1 MSTTPNPMPLPATV
15 TTWTM
20 DKCILAPGIAAR
32 ELNRLIARETELLE
46 ANNRYLERARA
57 AEASAA
63 KQRQRAGSWGALAN
77 RTLKINS
84 QYLVDLYHARHQIKE
99 LTDPARGNFT
109 FLEMETAL
117 CVWEW
122 INERTDTRI
131 PMADDASV
139 TAWRDAIG
147 TVEARHASYEI
158 GRYCLKIVELG
169 KEIGGPD
176 AWDGGAYDWEVI
188 PAICETIIFAD
199 DGSYHFHEDNAEI
212 AQFALQKVSNP
223 RDAKPQEAEK
233 FYPVIAVNMSG
244 FERAAAVIKQ
254 FGIDLKAFLEP
265 LDKAPLSFRY
275 RNYRGEVSVR
285 TVRPINIYFGSTEW
299 HPEPQWLLAATD
311 IEKGERRD
319 FAIKDINPPAF
330 TSFELDRLIAAVEGE
345 CDGLAIDHKQ
355 AEAILKYVIF
365 EHP

>member
-1 MSTTPNPMPLPATV
+1 MSSEPNAMPSPATV
-15 TTWTM
+15 EIWTI
-20 DKCILAPGIAAR
+20 DKCILVPGTAAR

-46 ANNRYLERARA
+46 ANNRYLERARN
-57 AEASAA
+57 AEASA
-63 KQRQRAGSWGALAN
+63 KIQRERAGKWGGLAN

-84 QYLVDLYHARHQIKE
+84 QYRVELYHANHALKE
-99 LTDPARGNFT
+99 MEKRGNFS
-109 FLEMETAL
+109 FLEMEAAL

-122 INERTDTRI
+122 MLDVGAKNVER
-131 PMADDASV
+131 
-139 TAWRDAIG
+139 WREAIG
-147 TVEARHASYEI
+147 TAEARQTCFAI
-158 GRYCLKIVELG
+158 GRYCLEIYDLG
-169 KEIGGPD
+169 KKMDGPN
-176 AWDGGAYDWEVI
+176 AWDGLSFDWDVI
-188 PAICETIIFAD
+188 PAICETILFAD
-199 DGSYHFHEDNAEI
+199 DGGHHFHEDNAEV
-212 AQFALQKVSNP
+212 AQFALHKVSNP
-223 RDAKPQEAEK
+223 RDAQPQEAEK

-244 FERAAAVIKQ
+244 FERAAAAIKQ
-254 FGIDLKAFLEP
+254 FGVDLKAFLEP
-265 LDKAPLSFRY
+265 LDIAPLSFRY

-285 TVRPINIYFGSTEW
+285 TVRPLNIYFGSTEW

-330 TSFELDRLIAAVEGE
+330 TAFELDRLIAAVEGE

>member
-1 MSTTPNPMPLPATV
+1 MSTAPNAMSSPATV
-15 TTWTM
+15 EIWTM

-32 ELNRLIARETELLE
+32 ELNRLISRETELLE
-46 ANNRYLERARA
+46 ANNRYLERART
-57 AEASAA
+57 AEASA
-63 KQRQRAGSWGALAN
+63 KVNRERAGKWGALAN

-84 QYLVDLYHARHQIKE
+84 QYRVELYHANYNLKE
-99 LTDPARGNFT
+99 LTKRGSFSL
-109 FLEMETAL
+109 LEMEAAL

-139 TAWRDAIG
+139 TSWRDAIG
-147 TVEARHASYEI
+147 TVEARHASYKI
-158 GRYCLKIVELG
+158 GRYCLKIFELG
-169 KEIGGPD
+169 KEIAGPD

-188 PAICETIIFAD
+188 PAICETILFAS
-199 DGSYHFHEDNAEI
+199 DGSHHFHDDNAEV
-212 AQFALQKVSNP
+212 AKFALDKVSNP
-223 RDAKPQEAEK
+223 RGSKPQKPET
-233 FYPVIAVNMSG
+233 FSPVVAVNLSA
-244 FERAAAVIKQ
+244 FERVAAAIKQ
-254 FGIDLKAFLEP
+254 FGVDLKALLEP
-265 LDKAPLSFRY
+265 LDIAPLSFRY
-275 RNYRGEVSVR
+275 LNYRGEVSVR
-285 TVRPINIYFGSTEW
+285 TVRPLNIYFGSTEW

-330 TSFELDRLIAAVEGE
+330 TGFEIDRLIAAVEGE
-345 CDGLAIDHKQ
+345 CDGYAIHRTQ